1 MAPSEQSMT
10 RAATL
15 VARMRVIS
23 EELYADNG
31 EMPVEEVDDLWG
43 KYFEAQTELEQLI
56 PPDSAASGDL

>member
-1 MAPSEQSMT
+1 MT

-15 VARMRVIS
+15 VARMRALS
-23 EELYADNG
+23 EELYADDG

-56 PPDSAASGDL
+56 PGPAAPGDL